1 MYLKKKKRKK
11 KKLYASLTFK
21 TLKIQL
27 YDSSIDIIR
36 LASKDRKILSY
47 FVTLFKKTEKF
58 SPAKRTYIQHM

>member
-36 LASKDRKILSY
+36 KILSY

-58 SPAKRTYIQHM
+58 SPAKRTNIQHM